1 MDLIMEE
8 EQLDAT
14 KVRDA
19 QREIE
24 RRRKTELYEQ
34 KNKEAEN
41 SRLARNQR
49 ALERSMNPTQ
59 KIKTGR
65 RLMKRSKP
73 ISQTKVGS
81 KIVLFSRHQVA
92 HETLGTIK
100 SLSPIHQKNWSTA
113 KLILRKSPS
122 ILCNSDIHIIL
133 TVYILFYLTIFIYR
147 IKTKNFNF
155 ILNHTVFHNPL
166 RARELARRFFR
177 TMIQHVNP
185 SYSDPKIC
193 IQDLVQKLSETN
205 LRC

>member
-1 MDLIMEE
+1 MEE

-59 KIKTGR
+59 KVKTGR

-73 ISQTKVGS
+73 LSQTKVGS
-81 KIVLFSRHQVA
+81 QIVHIFTSRWCNVCILHLERLSRHSFENQ
-92 HETLGTIK
+92 
-100 SLSPIHQKNWSTA
+100 N
-113 KLILRKSPS
+113 KLIT
-122 ILCNSDIHIIL
+122 NSSEEIVDNKADIEEES
-133 TVYILFYLTIFIYR
+133 FYF
-147 IKTKNFNF
+147 
-155 ILNHTVFHNPL
+155 
-166 RARELARRFFR
+166 
-177 TMIQHVNP
+177 M
-185 SYSDPKIC
+185 
-193 IQDLVQKLSETN
+193 
-205 LRC
+205 

>member
-1 MDLIMEE
+1 MEE

-81 KIVLFSRHQVA
+81 QIGTKLCPLGGARL
-92 HETLGTIK
+92 TLWHLRTIK
-100 SLSPIHQKNWSTA
+100 SLSQIHQKNWSTA

-147 IKTKNFNF
+147 IKTKNFNL

>member
-1 MDLIMEE
+1 MEE

-59 KIKTGR
+59 KVKTGR

-73 ISQTKVGS
+73 LSQTKVGS
-81 KIVLFSRHQVA
+81 QIASIFATRWRAVCTFFGNQ
-92 HETLGTIK
+92 
-100 SLSPIHQKNWSTA
+100 N
-113 KLILRKSPS
+113 KLIT
-122 ILCNSDIHIIL
+122 NSSEQIVDNKADIEEES
-133 TVYILFYLTIFIYR
+133 FYF
-147 IKTKNFNF
+147 
-155 ILNHTVFHNPL
+155 
-166 RARELARRFFR
+166 
-177 TMIQHVNP
+177 M
-185 SYSDPKIC
+185 
-193 IQDLVQKLSETN
+193 
-205 LRC
+205 

>member
-1 MDLIMEE
+1 MEE

-59 KIKTGR
+59 KVKTGR

-73 ISQTKVGS
+73 LSQTKVGS
-81 KIVLFSRHQVA
+81 QILRIFTTRWRGVCSLQRKSAVDRHLFGNQ
-92 HETLGTIK
+92 
-100 SLSPIHQKNWSTA
+100 N
-113 KLILRKSPS
+113 KLIT
-122 ILCNSDIHIIL
+122 NSSEEIVDNKAD
-133 TVYILFYLTIFIYR
+133 TEEESFYF
-147 IKTKNFNF
+147 
-155 ILNHTVFHNPL
+155 
-166 RARELARRFFR
+166 
-177 TMIQHVNP
+177 M
-185 SYSDPKIC
+185 
-193 IQDLVQKLSETN
+193 
-205 LRC
+205 

>member
-1 MDLIMEE
+1 MEE

-59 KIKTGR
+59 KVKTGR

-73 ISQTKVGS
+73 LSQTKVGS
-81 KIVLFSRHQVA
+81 QIVPIFATRWRAVCTFLKTKI
-92 HETLGTIK
+92 
-100 SLSPIHQKNWSTA
+100 SLSPIHPSKSLTI
-113 KLILRKSPS
+113 KLILKRNPS
-122 ILCNSDIHIIL
+122 FLCNSEHHIIL
-133 TVYILFYLTIFIYR
+133 TVHINIINYIYL
-147 IKTKNFNF
+147 
-155 ILNHTVFHNPL
+155 
-166 RARELARRFFR
+166 
-177 TMIQHVNP
+177 
-185 SYSDPKIC
+185 
-193 IQDLVQKLSETN
+193 
-205 LRC
+205 